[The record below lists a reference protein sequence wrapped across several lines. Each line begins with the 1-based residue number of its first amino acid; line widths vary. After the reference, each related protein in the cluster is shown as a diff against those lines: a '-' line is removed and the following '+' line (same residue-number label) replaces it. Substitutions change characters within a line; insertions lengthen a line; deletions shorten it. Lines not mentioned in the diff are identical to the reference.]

1 MSSGSE
7 SNLVELGERYAALGL
22 RAAAGG
28 AFRRAVS
35 ERAGRDATAL
45 RRLAEIAIA
54 AGNSAAAREFAKAVV
69 EREPGAPARVLLGR
83 AQLASGELDAAR
95 LSFTAALEK
104 AAAKPLLRARAHLGL
119 AQVASAQGDRSG
131 AAANAM
137 ASVDDVI
144 AFAGAE
150 GRKPADVE
158 LELTLAEES
167 ISRAVAFGRATDVAS
182 AIDAIAARRPEIP
195 WDLMRAALLAARQA
209 SGDHAVS
216 DGDVETALERALGER
231 PGSRAARLRLAERRL
246 RRRHRDNAARAAAIE
261 ALLELQREL
270 ANAAPSVAANLEL
283 ARIYFLL
290 AAAHEDDPGSTTHA
304 EAAYRKGLKLRPGH
318 AAAANRLALLT
329 LARGDSEEALEAI
342 ERALR
347 IDADHG
353 LAWRAAAR
361 VLDASS
367 PGPGLPRVVERLLD
381 AAHPGAGA
389 AAADVAPRL
398 VAATAEVA
406 RGDVLA
412 GMHARGHRLK
422 NLLGIIGSR
431 ARSARKLAG
440 EGELAERLGA
450 LEAELTSLYDEW
462 STYLRS
468 MRSDGP
474 VIEVLDAATLL
485 EEVVAA
491 AAEGGTISVELR
503 TSSGLPDL
511 RGDRV
516 LLREALLNIVSNAV
530 EACAPVGGRV
540 EVSARVV
547 SSGGSPVVSIEVRDT
562 GPGIARKDLARVFA
576 PGFTT
581 KETGSGVGLAIAERV
596 ISVHHGRILLDSE
609 EGRGTT
615 ITVVLPSDL
624 GGFAGLAAFAP
635 EPSPDEVE

>member
-1 MSSGSE
+1 VSRASGS
-7 SNLVELGERYAALGL
+7 SLVELGERYAALGL
-22 RAAAGG
+22 RAAASG
-28 AFRRAVS
+28 AFQRAV
-35 ERAGRDATAL
+35 RARVGDDVTAT
-45 RRLAEIAIA
+45 RRLAEISIA
-54 AGNSAAAREFAKAVV
+54 AGNGMTAREYAKAVV
-69 EREPGAPARVLLGR
+69 EREPGAPARILLGR
-83 AQLASGELDAAR
+83 AQLAAGELDAAR
-95 LSFTAALEK
+95 LSFAAALEK
-104 AAAKPLLRARAHLGL
+104 AAARPLLRARAHLGL
-119 AQVASAQGDRSG
+119 AQVASAHADRAG

-137 ASVDDVI
+137 ASVDDVV
-144 AFAGAE
+144 AYAGAE
-150 GRKPADVE
+150 GRKPAEVE
-158 LELTLAEES
+158 QELALADEA
-167 ISRAVAFGRATDVAS
+167 ISRAVALGRAEDVTR
-182 AIDAIAARRPEIP
+182 AIDELAARRPEIP
-195 WDLMRAALLAARQA
+195 ADLLRAGTLAARQA
-209 SGDHAVS
+209 NGDQTVA
-216 DGDVETALERALGER
+216 DGDVESALERALELR
-231 PGSRAARLRLAERRL
+231 PGSRVARLRLAERRL
-246 RRRHRDNAARAAAIE
+246 RRRHRDNAARAAAID

-270 ANAAPSVAANLEL
+270 ASADPAVSTNVEL
-283 ARIYFLL
+283 ARVYFLL
-290 AAAHEDDPGSTTHA
+290 AAAHEDDPGSTAHA

-329 LARGDSEEALEAI
+329 LARGDSEAALAEI

-389 AAADVAPRL
+389 AAAEVAPRL

-440 EGELAERLGA
+440 DGELAERLGA

-462 STYLRS
+462 ATYLRS
-468 MRSDGP
+468 MRTDGP
-474 VIEVLDAATLL
+474 VIEVLDPATLL

-491 AAEGGTISVELR
+491 AAEQGVVKVKLDAA
-503 TSSGLPDL
+503 SGLPDL
-511 RGDRV
+511 RGDRM

-530 EACAPVGGRV
+530 EACAQGGGTV

-547 SSGGSPVVSIEVRDT
+547 SSGSSPVISIEVADT

-609 EGRGTT
+609 VGRGTT

-624 GGFAGLAAFAP
+624 GGFAGLASFAP
-635 EPSPDEVE
+635 EPSSGEVE